1 MARRS
6 DPARGVAAILA
17 VAVLIALVA
26 IPAVAAPSA
35 ERAGSSAVDPIAA
48 PTATPEPAGS
58 PKPGKPPKAP
68 KEPATPVTATGTVG
82 SRTDAKGRT
91 EYTLTSGSVVR
102 VLSAGPPW
110 FYGDDH
116 PLKAYVGKAVTVT
129 GSTRA
134 GSDEID
140 VTTVDGTAIREPGK
154 PPWAGG
160 PKAVGS
166 AHPGW
171 SQAKADRW
179 AAKRAEQ
186 MERHGVDCWP
196 PGHCKDAPVDE
207 D

>member
-1 MARRS
+1 M
-6 DPARGVAAILA
+6 LA
-17 VAVLIALVA
+17 VAALIALVA
-26 IPAVAAPSA
+26 IPALAAPAA
-35 ERAGSSAVDPIAA
+35 ERAGPDVGAVAA
-48 PTATPEPAGS
+48 PTATPEPAKS
-58 PKPGKPPKAP
+58 PKPGKPPKAA

-82 SRTDAKGRT
+82 TRTDANGRT
-91 EYTLTSGSVVR
+91 EYTLAAGSTIR

-110 FYGDDH
+110 YWGDKN
-116 PLKAYVGKAVTVT
+116 PLKAYVGKQVTVVGT
-129 GSTRA
+129 TRA
-134 GSDEID
+134 GDDEID
-140 VTTVDGTAIREPGK
+140 VVSVDGTMIREPGK

-160 PKAVGS
+160 WKAVGS

-196 PGHCKDAPVDE
+196 PGHCRDAPADE